1 VTLTAPKQAPCLS
14 SKRLL
19 YLAWAVYTCEVY
31 PILFCLHVH
40 PDAKCLQPDIRVST
54 LNSSAGKLA
63 IAQEGDRIAGSSAD
77 ACSLQP
83 CRSQAAMGIA
93 ILSVADTKLCIDK
106 QKPPH
111 KDGNPTWLYQFKGS
125 VAQQWNFVPRMDG
138 LQSDCL
144 KRGDDRGAHKPDSAD
159 YPQGSVWYD
168 HAAGANPCRNAKHQ
182 NEFMGALAPS
192 FSMSLRPPWRLRYRL
207 ASSNQAACS

>member
-1 VTLTAPKQAPCLS
+1 MTLTAPKQAPCLS

-40 PDAKCLQPDIRVST
+40 QDAKCLQPDIRVSA

-77 ACSLQP
+77 ARSLQP

-93 ILSVADTKLCIDK
+93 ILSVADAKLCIDNK
-106 QKPPH
+106 SRVT

-144 KRGDDRGAHKPDSAD
+144 KRGDD
-159 YPQGSVWYD
+159 
-168 HAAGANPCRNAKHQ
+168 AARINRIPLITRKVAYGTIMLQAQIRVVTQ
-182 NEFMGALAPS
+182 STRMSSWAP
-192 FSMSLRPPWRLRYRL
+192 
-207 ASSNQAACS
+207 